1 MSVFG
6 PNQVEELIIG
16 TAEAAET
23 SVATFITSASDT
35 EIAVLGADGGVNA
48 AGKNFKLLQKT
59 AGNAAKGLDYE
70 FSDIVEP
77 GEVDSMTTHA
87 YAAETVKEQ
96 VVSGFGTIVAS
107 TVYEVFV
114 RMYNDGG
121 SLSPENF
128 RHVSG
133 SFVTA
138 ATPEATTVVIDGI
151 ADALNRSIT
160 KEGSGLIAVTKD
172 ATTITVTG
180 IVQDVVAG
188 KITGRPVEF
197 DVEVRTSVIGSA
209 GVNSALLSIATSS
222 EAYPGVG
229 TGKYAVNLE
238 WFTKGYKYEHYREV
252 SYPNNFD
259 TPYYA
264 DASAGYSVI
273 HVKYK
278 KQRKYTTVEN
288 QHKVLTILT
297 LNPTKDLAGA
307 AESNNILSALNTAT
321 GLSVAALPVV

>member
-1 MSVFG
+1 MSVYG
-6 PNQVEELIIG
+6 PNQVEELII
-16 TAEAAET
+16 AEAYATET
-23 SVATFITSASDT
+23 DTATFISAASDK
-35 EIAVLGADGGVNA
+35 EIAVLGADGGANA
-48 AGKNFKLLQKT
+48 ALKDFKLLQKT
-59 AGNAAKGLDYE
+59 AGNAAKGLNYE
-70 FSDIVEP
+70 FSDVVEP
-77 GEVDSMTTHA
+77 AEVESMTIHA
-87 YAAETVKEQ
+87 YDAEVVKEQ

-114 RMYNDGG
+114 RIYNDGG
-121 SLSPENF
+121 TLSPENF
-128 RHVSG
+128 RHISG

-151 ADALNRSIT
+151 AAALNASLAL
-160 KEGSGLIAVTKD
+160 EGSGLLAVTKD

-180 IVQDVVAG
+180 IDQDVVAG

-197 DVEVRTSVIGSA
+197 AVEVRTSVIGTA
-209 GVNSALLSIATSS
+209 GVNSALLSIATTT
-222 EAYPGVG
+222 EASPGTG

-252 SYPNNFD
+252 SYPANFD

-264 DASAGYSVI
+264 DSTAGYSVI

-278 KQRKYTTVEN
+278 KQRKYTSVEN
-288 QHKVLTILT
+288 QHKVLTILA
-297 LNPTKDLAGA
+297 LNATKDLAGA
-307 AESNNILSALNTAT
+307 ALGNTILAALNTAT